1 MEKIINYRKV
11 CKNGILQLIKLKK
24 EYLEEKEKTG
34 TGNTKKLKMINNY
47 IDNVINKDGRYF
59 SKISKMLEENTI
71 KEDDLKYLL

>member
-11 CKNGILQLIKLKK
+11 CKNGILQLIRLKK

-34 TGNTKKLKMINNY
+34 KGNTKKLKMINNY

-59 SKISKMLEENTI
+59 SKISKMLDENI
-71 KEDDLKYLL
+71 IKKEDLQHLL